1 MEGSV
6 KMGYRSDVR
15 IMTSKKGFK
24 LLNKYVKDRISKCE
38 NKDIYNLL
46 EDIEFN
52 HENDNA
58 KYFGWNNVK
67 WYYDDVDFI
76 MEGLQELK
84 KKDYSFRFARIGENY
99 DDYEEDYYD
108 STKEEEQD
116 LLYPCITRYFLDD
129 MIEQEMDR
137 YKNIEDK
144 EL

>member
-24 LLNKYVKDRISKCE
+24 LLNKYVKDRISNCE
-38 NKDIYNLL
+38 NKGIYNLL

-76 MEGLQELK
+76 MDGLQELK

-116 LLYPCITRYFLDD
+116 LLYPCITRYF
-129 MIEQEMDR
+129 
-137 YKNIEDK
+137 
-144 EL
+144 

>member
-38 NKDIYNLL
+38 N
-46 EDIEFN
+46 
-52 HENDNA
+52 
-58 KYFGWNNVK
+58 
-67 WYYDDVDFI
+67 
-76 MEGLQELK
+76 
-84 KKDYSFRFARIGENY
+84 KDYSFRFARIGENY